1 MIKWRWQHGVG
12 FNFSYSLFVFVSPL
26 WLLKCRTSDSPTRY
40 LRFKCYNL
48 LLFKTHPPSPLQLCH
63 QDQWGEPTCGKTG
76 DLVEKIKSWFYH
88 ISQTFSIGLLF
99 DIDKKGFE
107 NEKTPIPCMG
117 TIPKYNCHL
126 AVPWWWPRLIWS
138 CRINGDWSK
147 SQTNYI
153 LNLNMLNLPRT
164 VPLLKNCLCITCS
177 KRYSPCLILAF
188 VLFSSLFGFISFLSS
203 RALIS
208 NWNPSLSP

>member
-1 MIKWRWQHGVG
+1 MWLNDDDNMGLDLIFHILCL
-12 FNFSYSLFVFVSPL
+12 SLSHLCDYWNVALQIALQDIWGLNVTTSCFLKPTHLRPSGYVIRISEESPL
-26 WLLKCRTSDSPTRY
+26 VVKLVIWQRKSS
-40 LRFKCYNL
+40 LRL
-48 LLFKTHPPSPLQLCH
+48 
-63 QDQWGEPTCGKTG
+63 
-76 DLVEKIKSWFYH
+76 
-88 ISQTFSIGLLF
+88 FSIGLLF

-153 LNLNMLNLPRT
+153 FNLNMLNLPRT

-177 KRYSPCLILAF
+177 KSYSPCLILAF

-208 NWNPSLSP
+208 NWNPSFSP